1 MLRDHQPGGVMRIPL
16 RARPG
21 FASAA
26 VGVLLLA
33 QMAAARILLRAT
45 ASGVT
50 LLGDSLGGECLF
62 RRLTGRPCP
71 ACGMTRS
78 VILTLNGQIGAAW
91 KVNFAGPAWVLAVST
106 VALGLLWLAWRQSS
120 AGADRAAATGRRVRL
135 LTMTQGAV
143 FGALLAT
150 HWICAIAGLG

>member
-1 MLRDHQPGGVMRIPL
+1 MLRGHQSGGLMRIPL

-33 QMAAARILLRAT
+33 QMAASRILLRAT
-45 ASGVT
+45 ASGVA
-50 LLGDSLGGECLF
+50 LLGDSLSGECLF

-71 ACGMTRS
+71 TCGMTRS
-78 VILTLNGQIGAAW
+78 IVLTLNGQIGAAW
-91 KVNFAGPAWVLAVST
+91 RVNFAGPAWVLAVST
-106 VALGLLWLAWRQSS
+106 VAFGLLWLAWRQSS
-120 AGADRAAATGRRVRL
+120 GGADRAVATRRRVRL
-135 LTMTQGAV
+135 LAMTQGAV

-150 HWICAIAGLG
+150 HWICAISGLR

>member
-1 MLRDHQPGGVMRIPL
+1 MRIPL
-16 RARPG
+16 RTRPG

-45 ASGVT
+45 ASGVS

-78 VILTLNGQIGAAW
+78 IVLTLNGRIGAAW
-91 KVNFAGPAWVLAVST
+91 KVNFAGPAWVLAVFT
-106 VALGLLWLAWRQSS
+106 VAVGLLWLAWRQNN
-120 AGADRAAATGRRVRL
+120 AGADRAVATRQRVRL
-135 LTMTQGAV
+135 LALTQGAV
-143 FGALLAT
+143 FGALLGT
-150 HWICAIAGLG
+150 HWICAISGLR